1 MADGREPPPNEESAE
16 NDDDDLFSEA
26 IEVINQTQ
34 MLKMMFF

>member
-1 MADGREPPPNEESAE
+1 MADEREPPPMEESTE

-26 IEVINQTQ
+26 KEVINQTQ